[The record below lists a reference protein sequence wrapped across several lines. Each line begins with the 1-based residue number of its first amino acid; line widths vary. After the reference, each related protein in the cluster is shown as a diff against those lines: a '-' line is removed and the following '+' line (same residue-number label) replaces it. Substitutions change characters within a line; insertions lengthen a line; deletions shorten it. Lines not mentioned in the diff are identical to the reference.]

1 MFQIF
6 KKLKIKSTMKQKAED
21 NLEQLKNFLTRQLE
35 AYLRQD
41 WNDYNRLEEQII
53 RVEKDL

>member
-1 MFQIF
+1 LFQIF

>member
-1 MFQIF
+1 
-6 KKLKIKSTMKQKAED
+6 MKQKAED